1 MADLTGRQMKAT
13 TPSSYLKRLPRNKPG
28 ARIMSSHVIYALLML
43 AAGIGVPILA
53 AMNARLGTALAS
65 PQIAVLILIL
75 VAGVMMALVTLLT
88 GLPKTLKAD
97 VPFYVYGAG
106 LLFLFYILSI
116 TWIAPKF
123 GIGNAIF
130 FALLGQ
136 LVSAAVIDHLG
147 LFGAAKTSIDATRL
161 LGLFVMAAGLFLSV
175 KR

>member
-1 MADLTGRQMKAT
+1 M
-13 TPSSYLKRLPRNKPG
+13 SSY
-28 ARIMSSHVIYALLML
+28 VIYALLML

-75 VAGVMMALVTLLT
+75 VAGVTMALVTLLT

-116 TWIAPKF
+116 TWIAPMF

-136 LVSAAVIDHLG
+136 LVSAAMIDHLG

>member
-1 MADLTGRQMKAT
+1 M
-13 TPSSYLKRLPRNKPG
+13 SSY
-28 ARIMSSHVIYALLML
+28 VIYGPVML
-43 AAGIGVPILA
+43 AAGIGVPILG
-53 AMNARLGTALAS
+53 AMNARLGVSLAS
-65 PQIAVLILIL
+65 PKIAVLILIL
-75 VAGVMMALVTLLT
+75 VAAVTMALVTLFT

-97 VPFYVYGAG
+97 VPFYIYGAG

-136 LVSAAVIDHLG
+136 LVSAATIDHLG
-147 LFGAAKTSIDATRL
+147 LFGAARISLDATRL
-161 LGLFVMAAGLFLSV
+161 LGLFVIAAGVFLSV